1 MGCDGRER
9 RPWKKKERPAVDFS
23 SQRSPDCPGRKEV
36 MTDPTN
42 AQSERG
48 VREAEIKAACDAGD
62 HGRGVTLLLETYAD
76 ELLSFLIARLGD
88 RSHGEE
94 AFSLLA
100 EDLWVSL
107 PRFEFR
113 SSVRTWAYT
122 VARHVAARY
131 ERAPAHHKDRNLTL
145 SRNVELSQLV
155 EQVRTGTEVYRQ
167 TEVKNQVR
175 ALREKLDPDD
185 QMLLVLRV
193 DRQMEWRD
201 LAMVMSAGED
211 TPTVTPDDEAL
222 DREAARLRKRFERIK
237 EELRRL
243 AKESGL
249 LR

>member
-1 MGCDGRER
+1 
-9 RPWKKKERPAVDFS
+9 
-23 SQRSPDCPGRKEV
+23 
-36 MTDPTN
+36 MTDLPN
-42 AQSERG
+42 AQSERA
-48 VREAEIKAACDAGD
+48 VREAEIRAACDVGD
-62 HGRGVTLLLETYAD
+62 HERGVTLLLQMYAE

-107 PRFEFR
+107 PKFEFR
-113 SSVRTWAYT
+113 SSVRTWAYM

-131 ERAPAHHKDRNLTL
+131 ARAPSRRKERNLTL
-145 SRNVELSQLV
+145 SRNVQLSQLV
-155 EQVRTGTEVYRQ
+155 EQVRTRTEVYRQ
-167 TEVKNQVR
+167 TDVKNQAR

-201 LAMVMSAGED
+201 LAIVMSTGED
-211 TPTVTPDDEAL
+211 SPPLTLNDEAL
-222 DREAARLRKRFERIK
+222 DREAARLRKRFERVK
-237 EELRRL
+237 EELKRM

-249 LR
+249 LP